1 VPHFSSSRNLKTTTM
16 NSETIPRYCCCG
28 PNITGA
34 KVFAI
39 LYMIVLGIIGFI
51 MAIIWT
57 FWKTIHEESLER
69 NVPFWAMSFSF
80 TYWFILSILV
90 IIGAN
95 AKKGGLLCA
104 SFVLAILGILGLL
117 AYLFIFY
124 FRHPEGLTTGETQ
137 MFWVFVGSCVK
148 ILLSVWYTLCIFG
161 AMKEAK
167 SEIGGI
173 VYGTPG
179 VAMGQPI
186 PMQPI
191 QPTGYIAVPTQQ
203 APPAYQPSAP
213 PVYPPL
219 PQK

>member
-1 VPHFSSSRNLKTTTM
+1 M
-16 NSETIPRYCCCG
+16 ASETIPRYCCCG

-57 FWKTIHEESLER
+57 FWKSIHEESLER

-95 AKKGGLLCA
+95 ARKPGLLRAC
-104 SFVLAILGILGLL
+104 FVLGILGILGLL

-124 FRHPEGLTTGETQ
+124 FRHPEGLDTSETG
-137 MFWVFVGSCVK
+137 MFWVFIGSCAK
-148 ILLSVWYTLCIFG
+148 ILISVWYSMCIFG
-161 AMKEAK
+161 AYQEAK
-167 SEIGGI
+167 GGDTDRTGI

-179 VAMGQPI
+179 VEMGQPI
-186 PMQPI
+186 PMQ
-191 QPTGYIAVPTQQ
+191 QTGYIAVPTQQ
-203 APPAYQPSAP
+203 VTAPPAYYQPTAP
-213 PVYPPL
+213 QVYPPL

>member
-1 VPHFSSSRNLKTTTM
+1 MGSSSRNLKTTIM

-57 FWKTIHEESLER
+57 FWKSIHEESLER

-95 AKKGGLLCA
+95 ARKPGLLRAC
-104 SFVLAILGILGLL
+104 FVLGILGILGLL

-124 FRHPEGLTTGETQ
+124 YRHPEGLNQVKQEC
-137 MFWVFVGSCVK
+137 FGS
-148 ILLSVWYTLCIFG
+148 LLVAVSRYYYLF
-161 AMKEAK
+161 
-167 SEIGGI
+167 GI
-173 VYGTPG
+173 VCAFLEPCKK
-179 VAMGQPI
+179 
-186 PMQPI
+186 PMVEI
-191 QPTGYIAVPTQQ
+191 LTEEALSM
-203 APPAYQPSAP
+203 A
-213 PVYPPL
+213 L
-219 PQK
+219 LE

>member
-1 VPHFSSSRNLKTTTM
+1 MGSSSRNLKTTTM

-137 MFWVFVGSCVK
+137 MFWVFVEVVSRYCCRFG
-148 ILLSVWYTLCIFG
+148 TLCVF
-161 AMKEAK
+161 ME
-167 SEIGGI
+167 
-173 VYGTPG
+173 P
-179 VAMGQPI
+179 
-186 PMQPI
+186 
-191 QPTGYIAVPTQQ
+191 
-203 APPAYQPSAP
+203 
-213 PVYPPL
+213 
-219 PQK
+219 

>member
-1 VPHFSSSRNLKTTTM
+1 MGSSSRNLQTTTM

-90 IIGAN
+90 PMP
-95 AKKGGLLCA
+95 KRVDY
-104 SFVLAILGILGLL
+104 FVPALFWPFW
-117 AYLFIFY
+117 AYLDFWLTSSSSTLD
-124 FRHPEGLTTGETQ
+124 PEGLTTGETQ
-137 MFWVFVGSCVK
+137 MFWVFV
-148 ILLSVWYTLCIFG
+148 
-161 AMKEAK
+161 
-167 SEIGGI
+167 
-173 VYGTPG
+173 
-179 VAMGQPI
+179 
-186 PMQPI
+186 
-191 QPTGYIAVPTQQ
+191 
-203 APPAYQPSAP
+203 
-213 PVYPPL
+213 
-219 PQK
+219 